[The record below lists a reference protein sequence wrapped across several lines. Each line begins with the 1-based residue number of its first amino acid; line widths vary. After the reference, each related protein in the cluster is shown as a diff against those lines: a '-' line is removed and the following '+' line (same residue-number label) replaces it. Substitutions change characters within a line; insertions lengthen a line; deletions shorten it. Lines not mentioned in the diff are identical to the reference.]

1 VQPAALSQVRRQFQ
15 DLTFF
20 QDTGDK
26 GKGKGAMVGSY
37 VTNLLRLCGKLNL
50 AELMQIRANTFKW
63 RETRA
68 FEDYQ
73 DFVAQHFLPR
83 GIKKCT
89 APSEKRRPRLK
100 AESPELRRR
109 ASELKTGCSW

>member
-1 VQPAALSQVRRQFQ
+1 MEPGVQPAALSQVRRQFQ

-37 VTNLLRLCGKLNL
+37 VTSLLRLCGKLNL

-63 RETRA
+63 RE
-68 FEDYQ
+68 
-73 DFVAQHFLPR
+73 
-83 GIKKCT
+83 KN
-89 APSEKRRPRLK
+89 
-100 AESPELRRR
+100 
-109 ASELKTGCSW
+109 